1 MKVVGGIL
9 LVLGVVVVIIVMREA
24 TMTRHTP
31 VDRNTEMHVVV
42 QASSNVA
49 DAKLPEMVG
58 ALFEMCQLEVATDP
72 IGPPSDLGAGSF
84 LLRMQPTLGDSDQR
98 QIVGCLEDA
107 KIDRL
112 QASVREVRHID
123 TGSPPTTIGG

>member
-1 MKVVGGIL
+1 LGSV
-9 LVLGVVVVIIVMREA
+9 LVILGVVVAIIVLREA

-31 VDRNTEMHVVV
+31 VDRDTEMHVVV
-42 QASSNVA
+42 EASSNVA
-49 DAKLPEMVG
+49 GAKLPEMVG

-72 IGPPSDLGAGSF
+72 IGPPSDLGAGTF
-84 LLRMQPTLGDSDQR
+84 LLRMRPALDDGDRR

-112 QASVREVRHID
+112 QAGVREVRD
-123 TGSPPTTIGG
+123 VRPTGVPSTTVGG